1 MILGKIGENR
11 SGEVQACGAV
21 QFQGMGRNLHDHI
34 LHAFVHHLGE
44 EALQVQ
50 GLRGGPFRLHSLAA
64 QQDLDGANQPH
75 LIAGLLQNGFHEIG
89 CGGLA
94 VGARHPHN
102 PQFAGWVLV
111 EVGRGNPQGIAG
123 IVHHNLSQVEV
134 GNRPFHQNASGAPF
148 PGLMDKIVA
157 IELLPHHGHEEISRF
172 YPARII
178 ADAAKARCFSV
189 YLVFQSVQYRIQL
202 HWPSPSTKAQTALPP
217 MNLWEPASRRWAP
230 AARLLRCPPL

>member
-1 MILGKIGENR
+1 MTTYCTPSSTIWARRRCRSRDSGVVRSASTAWLPNR
-11 SGEVQACGAV
+11 IWMVPINPTQ
-21 QFQGMGRNLHDHI
+21 
-34 LHAFVHHLGE
+34 
-44 EALQVQ
+44 
-50 GLRGGPFRLHSLAA
+50 
-64 QQDLDGANQPH
+64 
-75 LIAGLLQNGFHEIG
+75 AGLLQNGFHEIG

-102 PQFAGWVLV
+102 PQSAGWVLV